1 MRKTSYLIPFLILV
15 SSCGVKQEPK
25 IVYKYIEKP
34 IYIQCQ
40 KPVIPEKPEF
50 QPYQIFRVQ
59 FENKYY
65 YCVDVE
71 NARTLSENWLR
82 YKNWCESLK
91 EILINQRAPP

>member
-1 MRKTSYLIPFLILV
+1 MKKTLFLTCLIALA

-34 IYIQCQ
+34 VYVECQ

-59 FENKYY
+59 FEGEYY
-65 YCVDVE
+65 YCVNVV
-71 NARTLSENWLR
+71 NARVISENWLR
-82 YKNWCESLK
+82 YKNWCESLENTLK
-91 EILINQRAPP
+91 